1 MQGYGGCSKE
11 VLKAG
16 VGIPGQLPSLFSE
29 KITMSGRPMKYH
41 ITTVPKKMELSDNGT
56 YYDWE
61 TGVGVAVY

>member
-1 MQGYGGCSKE
+1 
-11 VLKAG
+11 

-29 KITMSGRPMKYH
+29 KITMSDRSMKYH
-41 ITTVPKKMELSDNGT
+41 ITTVPKKIELSDNGT